1 MDKLKKLH
9 KIKMMEL
16 FSGEHDDHLV
26 SDIKKIERDIRDRST
41 IDEYQLWHIFNGIDI
56 ALRVDPKL
64 TLVVNN
70 V

>member
-1 MDKLKKLH
+1 MDRLKKLH

-16 FSGEHDDHLV
+16 FSGERDEQLV
-26 SDIKKIERDIRDRST
+26 NDIKKIERDIRDSST

>member
-1 MDKLKKLH
+1 MDRLKKLH

-16 FSGEHDDHLV
+16 FSGERDDHLV
-26 SDIKKIERDIRDRST
+26 NDIKKIERDIRDSLS
-41 IDEYQLWHIFNGIDI
+41 IEEYQLWHIFNGIDI

>member
-1 MDKLKKLH
+1 
-9 KIKMMEL
+9 MEL
-16 FSGEHDDHLV
+16 FSGERDEQLV
-26 SDIKKIERDIRDRST
+26 NDIKKIERDIRDSST
-41 IDEYQLWHIFNGIDI
+41 IEEYQLWHIFNGIDI